1 MAMTT
6 CKECKKPISDSA
18 KNCPHCGMEQPK
30 EMSRLKIGF
39 FGLVLLFVIYGIA
52 NQKPDQSAQPK
63 TAAEMQKEREFQQV
77 VRAARQLKA
86 AMKNPASF
94 ELVSALMVQ
103 GPTICLVYRSTNSFN
118 AVVTERYTL
127 NDKVSATGAAAW
139 NKHCGGK
146 TGDDY
151 SHARIAL

>member
-6 CKECKKPISDSA
+6 CEECKKPISGSA
-18 KNCPHCGMEQPK
+18 KTCPHCGFEQPK
-30 EMSRLKIGF
+30 EASRLKIGF
-39 FGLVLLFVIYGIA
+39 VGLVLIMILYGIA
-52 NQKPDQSAQPK
+52 NQEPEKPVQAK
-63 TAAEMQKEREFQQV
+63 TPAEIQKERQFQQV
-77 VRAARQLKA
+77 VQAARKLKA

-94 ELVSALMVQ
+94 ELVSALVMA
-103 GPTICLVYRSTNSFN
+103 GPTICMTYRSTNSFN

-127 NDKVSATGAAAW
+127 NDKVSTTSTAAW

-151 SHARIAL
+151 SYAKRAI

>member
-1 MAMTT
+1 MAMTN
-6 CKECKKPISDSA
+6 CKECKQQISDEA
-18 KNCPHCGMEQPK
+18 KTCPHCGFEQPK
-30 EMSRLKIGF
+30 EASRLKIGF
-39 FGLVLLFVIYGIA
+39 VGLVLIMILYGIA
-52 NQKPDQSAQPK
+52 NQEPGKAVQAK
-63 TAAEMQKEREFQQV
+63 TPAEIQKEREFQQV
-77 VRAARQLKA
+77 VSAARQLKN

-118 AVVTERYTL
+118 AVVTERYTV
-127 NDKVSATGAAAW
+127 NDKVSSTGTAAW

-151 SHARIAL
+151 SYAKRVI